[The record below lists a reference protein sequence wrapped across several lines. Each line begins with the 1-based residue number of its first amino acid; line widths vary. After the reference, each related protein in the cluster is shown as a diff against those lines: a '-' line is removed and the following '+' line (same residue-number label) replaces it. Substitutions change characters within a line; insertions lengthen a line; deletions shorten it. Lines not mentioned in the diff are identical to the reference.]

1 MFLSLYYFKNFM
13 KKNGKM
19 SFTFLQKKHMRLSIS
34 LPETDGVQYD
44 NIKYSIDSWSSFFG
58 NFHPN
63 NITKDISISDQ
74 FSKWSVDFKSK
85 NEYIILK
92 LDKTSIVQLIT
103 FGKYNDPTSL
113 KEFKLYSGMTKENMT
128 EILHSNLRNE
138 NEYET
143 IAINYK
149 WKNKPIPSNYIKL
162 VPLKP
167 YNIKFN
173 ISVWFINL
181 RGITDEKIVQTCL
194 NDYNELT
201 ELEDK
206 KLWLKLTRELPI
218 QNLDMK
224 EINDFISNFEPQNMT
239 NLYNFI
245 MKGEYDKVVQV
256 ISELKKEKKLFNKN
270 EDSQN
275 ENNYELLYKR
285 EDYFYKEISNLLEAL
300 KNDAKINYL
309 LAPSEEASNQEDPNE
324 YLDSEL
330 VEMQECLEY
339 PSSNWQNNT
348 NNDSNRDNQISN
360 FWNRDIES
368 IFFDIEDI
376 KVNLDNNSNSMKKLK
391 EEDYMYPCPRG
402 GHSMVLDKKNDII
415 YIYGGWTGHQELSDL
430 WSFDIKK
437 NEWNLITKSSENQE
451 GPGPISCHKMVFDH
465 THSLIYI
472 FGRHTTNYHDSK
484 NSNNRLYTFSIE
496 SNKWNSVLLNVQKK
510 NGILIPLNE
519 IGIVF
524 DHQMALDEKRSILY
538 IFGGVSITSKG
549 KSYLG
554 LWKLDL
560 INGYWENLLNEEPK
574 ELYGLSLK
582 TRCGHTMIFMENKNQ
597 LLIMGGGK
605 YKQKV
610 PKPIYDILLY
620 EIETGTL
627 KEISHDYTKMTN
639 SPFSHF
645 SLGVCYNS
653 KREHLYIFGGSQKGE
668 KENLSNNFYIFD
680 LNTFSFSKINN
691 KEKKHDSII
700 NYDLMNLSGNLN
712 KTFFDENI
720 FCNRENNYDSFNEP
734 VQRYAHCMVYSE
746 NLNKGFIFGGNPNI
760 KTSNALKVNDFWS
773 FTINEKNQDD
783 VEKQILLQIYL
794 SYFEELCMLN
804 LFEKAVQVL
813 NENIYL
819 LLDPQTSVN
828 ELERLS
834 EMIVYYDY
842 RNYDKAN
849 IESEIKDKRKKLYS
863 NILNFIKTET

>member
-1 MFLSLYYFKNFM
+1 M
-13 KKNGKM
+13 KKDGKM
-19 SFTFLQKKHMRLSIS
+19 PFSFLQKKHMRLSIS
-34 LPETDGVQYD
+34 LPDSDGVQYE

-113 KEFKLYSGMTKENMT
+113 KEFKLYSGMTKDNMT

-143 IAINYK
+143 LSINYK

-181 RGITDEKIVQTCL
+181 RGITDEKIVQNCL

-218 QNLDMK
+218 QNIDMK
-224 EINDFISNFEPQNMT
+224 EINDFISKFEPQNMT

-256 ISELKKEKKLFNKN
+256 ISEFKKEKMILNKN
-270 EDSQN
+270 EDNQN
-275 ENNYELLYKR
+275 ENNYQLLYKR
-285 EDYFYKEISNLLEAL
+285 EDYFYKEINNLFEAL
-300 KNDAKINYL
+300 KNDIKISYL
-309 LAPSEEASNQEDPNE
+309 LAPSEETSKQEEPNE
-324 YLDSEL
+324 DLDSEL
-330 VEMQECLEY
+330 DEMQECLDY
-339 PSSNWQNNT
+339 SANNRQNNT
-348 NNDSNRDNQISN
+348 HNHSNGNNQISN
-360 FWNRDIES
+360 NLNMDIDD
-368 IFFDIEDI
+368 IFLDRHDVMEA
-376 KVNLDNNSNSMKKLK
+376 NLEKESNSMEMLK
-391 EEDYMYPCPRG
+391 AEEYMYPCPRG
-402 GHSMVLDKKNDII
+402 GHSMVLDKINDII
-415 YIYGGWTGHQELSDL
+415 YIYGGWTGDRELGDL

-437 NEWNLITKSSENQE
+437 SEWNLITKSSEDQG

-472 FGRHTTNYHDSK
+472 FGRHTTNYQDAI
-484 NSNNRLYTFSIE
+484 NSNNRLYTYSTE
-496 SNKWNSVLLNVQKK
+496 SNKWNSVLVNVQKK
-510 NGILIPLNE
+510 NGILIPLNG

-524 DHQMALDEKRSILY
+524 DHQMVLDEKTSILY
-538 IFGGVSITSKG
+538 IFGGVSITSTG

-560 INGYWENLLNEEPK
+560 VNGYWENLLNEEAK

-582 TRCGHTMIFMENKNQ
+582 TRCGHTMIFMENRNQ

-610 PKPIYDILLY
+610 SNPIYDILLY
-620 EIETGTL
+620 EIDTGTL

-653 KREHLYIFGGSQKGE
+653 KKEHLYIFGGSQKGD
-668 KENLSNNFYIFD
+668 KESLSNNFHIFD
-680 LNTFSFSKINN
+680 LKTFSFSKLNNN

-700 NYDLMNLSGNLN
+700 NYDLMNLSGNRN
-712 KTFFDENI
+712 KTIFDENI
-720 FCNRENNYDSFNEP
+720 FSNRESNYDSFNEP

-773 FTINEKNQDD
+773 FTINEKNQDE
-783 VEKQILLQIYL
+783 VEKHILLQIYL
-794 SYFEELCMLN
+794 SYYEELCMLN

-813 NENIYL
+813 NENIYC
-819 LLDPQTSVN
+819 LLDSKISEN

-842 RNYDKAN
+842 RNYDKTN
-849 IESEIKDKRKKLYS
+849 VENEIKDKRKKLYS
-863 NILNFIKTET
+863 KILNFIKTDT